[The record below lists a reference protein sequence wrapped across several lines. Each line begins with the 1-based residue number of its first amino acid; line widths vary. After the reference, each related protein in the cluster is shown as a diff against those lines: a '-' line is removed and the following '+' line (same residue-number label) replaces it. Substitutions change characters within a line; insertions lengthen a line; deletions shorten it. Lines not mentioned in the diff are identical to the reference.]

1 MAQPIEEPS
10 QQLANLTVKSSFC
23 EHAMERMTEK
33 FGESWKDASKKVSYK
48 WGSVGNQPKEGDEA
62 ELFVIQRLAS
72 KELCELLGGPVYLI
86 SGIYYI
92 YYIGL
97 F

>member
-1 MAQPIEEPS
+1 MAQPIEELS
-10 QQLANLTVKSSFC
+10 EQLANLTVKPSFC

-62 ELFVIQRLAS
+62 ELFVIRRLAS
-72 KELCELLGGPVYLI
+72 KKLCELLEESVYII
-86 SGIYYI
+86 SGRS
-92 YYIGL
+92 
-97 F
+97 